1 MGKSVRRS
9 SRKEEGAS
17 EAEGPVG
24 VAGVVMEA
32 REALRDLV
40 LNAGFAV
47 FAELLEEDRASLCGP
62 RYSRQGEREADVLPV
77 TRSSLD
83 ERLGRFEEEQMRK
96 SRYSEEQIIRV
107 LQEGESGTPVKEI
120 CREHG
125 IATATYYAW
134 KAKYG
139 GMDINEARRLKELE
153 LENRRLK
160 LAVADLTL
168 REQALKEVVS
178 RKW

>member
-1 MGKSVRRS
+1 
-9 SRKEEGAS
+9 
-17 EAEGPVG
+17 
-24 VAGVVMEA
+24 
-32 REALRDLV
+32 
-40 LNAGFAV
+40 
-47 FAELLEEDRASLCGP
+47 
-62 RYSRQGEREADVLPV
+62 
-77 TRSSLD
+77 
-83 ERLGRFEEEQMRK
+83 MRK

-120 CREHG
+120 CRERG